1 MNEQPTHKP
10 HQTRIEAQPT
20 SAMKRPKVGCTT
32 FQEKGSQKKRKRHRP
47 STNAMKQYTWGAI
60 FSTIDKTNE
69 NTEF

>member
-20 SAMKRPKVGCTT
+20 SAMKRQSRLHNVSRKRKP
-32 FQEKGSQKKRKRHRP
+32 KKRKRHRP